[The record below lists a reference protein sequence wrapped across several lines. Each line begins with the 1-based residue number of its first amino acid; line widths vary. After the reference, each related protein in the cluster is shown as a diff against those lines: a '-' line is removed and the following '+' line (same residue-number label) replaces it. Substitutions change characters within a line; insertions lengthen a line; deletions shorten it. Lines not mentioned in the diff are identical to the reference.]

1 MHWGRANVG
10 FTMDPSV
17 EANVAG
23 ATEATKHA
31 MQSWSGTVGAPELAM
46 KPRGEKAPEKPA
58 LDFENGIFF
67 MKSGYEPA
75 GRSLAI
81 TILTYDNVTGEIVDA
96 DVAFNGR
103 YTFAVLE
110 EQAPSAPEAIGPHPT
125 ATDGIAHEMPAGR
138 EDTVYDLHHVV
149 AHELGHSLGMDDEL
163 RQSDVLMYRY
173 SAPNDPSVRAPVS
186 DDIAGL
192 ATIYSSRFAA
202 SGSGCGG
209 AMVAP
214 KKPSQTNERIAMI
227 ATFTLLAFLVLR
239 ARTDRRARIAFLLA
253 MAGATT
259 LLLPELA
266 ADTRTA
272 SASPRLAG
280 HARGTVV
287 AASTAIEDGLFKTTY
302 ELATTACRVAACPKQ
317 ARGAVW
323 GGTIGHLRQEV
334 AGQFVPAVGSQV
346 DVSFDALPS
355 ALGALESPLGK
366 APAKAPTVTTLT
378 AATEAR

>member
-1 MHWGRANVG
+1 MHWKRANVD

-31 MQSWSGTVGAPELAM
+31 MQSWSGTMGAPELSM
-46 KPRGEKAPEKPA
+46 SPRGEGAPDKPA
-58 LDFENGIFF
+58 LDFKNGIFF
-67 MKSGYEPA
+67 MSSGYEPV

-103 YTFAVLE
+103 YSFEVLDE
-110 EQAPSAPEAIGPHPT
+110 WGSSEPQTNGPHPT
-125 ATDGIAHEMPAGR
+125 ATDGIAHDMPPAR

-149 AHELGHSLGMDDEL
+149 AHELGHALGMDDEL
-163 RQSDVLMYRY
+163 RRDDVLMYRY
-173 SAPNDPSVRAPVS
+173 SSPNDASMRAPVS
-186 DDIAGL
+186 DDIEGL
-192 ATIYSSRFAA
+192 AAIYGGRFTA
-202 SGSGCGG
+202 SGAGCGG

-214 KKPSQTNERIAMI
+214 KKPSQTNERVAMI
-227 ATFTLLAFLVLR
+227 AAFTLLTFLVLR
-239 ARTDRRARIAFLLA
+239 ARTDRRARVAFLLT
-253 MAGATT
+253 MAGGAT

-266 ADTRTA
+266 ADVRTA
-272 SASPRLAG
+272 SAMTRGAG
-280 HARGTVV
+280 HAQATVV
-287 AASTAIEDGLFKTTY
+287 AASTRLEGGLFKTTY

-323 GGTIGHLRQEV
+323 GGTMGRLRQEV
-334 AGQFVPAVGSQV
+334 AGQFAPVVGSHV

-355 ALGALESPLGK
+355 ALGPLTSPLGK
-366 APAKAPTVTTLT
+366 AAAEPSPNVVTLT
-378 AATEAR
+378 AAIER